1 MHVCMFFQFCLHMMG
16 EVRGESLHGDMN
28 EPPETLDNTCSF
40 IPCRFVPTTLKWG

>member
-1 MHVCMFFQFCLHMMG
+1 MYVFSVLFTYDG